1 MVSITVVSV
10 VGQRNDGTPDLG
22 GFGSVPTPP
31 QVNGPY
37 FPLITSAL
45 TRTADYRA
53 GHLQEGLWQLD
64 RGCRKGLKLSRQWRL

>member
-45 TRTADYRA
+45 TRTADYRRA
-53 GHLQEGLWQLD
+53 T
-64 RGCRKGLKLSRQWRL
+64 CKKGFGSLTVAVGKD